1 MRHAALKQQ
10 VPTLG
15 EAPGTLLPVGEV
27 KQDGSSITLI
37 EYGAERLLET
47 RFDTV
52 EAGLAYQPS
61 EPVLWLNVYGLRDPR
76 FMQAIGERFHLH
88 PLVLEDI
95 LNARQRPKIED
106 YGDYLFIATRVF
118 HFPAR
123 GGRLKYDQVYLV
135 VGRSF
140 VLTFQERP
148 TGLFEAVRERLR
160 SGRGQIRHKQADYLA
175 YALIDAVVDDY
186 FGVLNQFTEHVEKT
200 DSQLLS
206 GRDKGVLLQI
216 QQLKHDC
223 LKLRRTITPLR
234 EILICLT
241 RGDYGF
247 FRAETV
253 VYLRDAYDHTMH
265 VMESLEMSREMVG
278 DMLDLYLSTQSH
290 RLNIQMRVL
299 TVITMIFMPLTL
311 IAGIYGMNFEFM
323 PELHWHYGYFAVLG
337 LMAAIAAALGYLFW
351 RYRWL

>member
-1 MRHAALKQQ
+1 M
-10 VPTLG
+10 
-15 EAPGTLLPVGEV
+15 
-27 KQDGSSITLI
+27 
-37 EYGAERLLET
+37 
-47 RFDTV
+47 
-52 EAGLAYQPS
+52 
-61 EPVLWLNVYGLRDPR
+61 
-76 FMQAIGERFHLH
+76 
-88 PLVLEDI
+88 
-95 LNARQRPKIED
+95 
-106 YGDYLFIATRVF
+106 
-118 HFPAR
+118 
-123 GGRLKYDQVYLV
+123 
-135 VGRSF
+135 
-140 VLTFQERP
+140 
-148 TGLFEAVRERLR
+148 
-160 SGRGQIRHKQADYLA
+160 
-175 YALIDAVVDDY
+175 DDY

-311 IAGIYGMNFEFM
+311 IAEHLWHELRIHAGIALALWLFCRPRFDGGHCGGPRLSVLALPLAIRYGFLFLRLTRLAECRVLGIRPTFILQVGFIPYRGIYF
-323 PELHWHYGYFAVLG
+323 
-337 LMAAIAAALGYLFW
+337 
-351 RYRWL
+351 